1 MKKYTAKTLNITTA
15 KKEAAAEAR
24 RWMGNLDRFV
34 EDNAR
39 RDESYVNVSSAA
51 LPCWQKL

>member
-1 MKKYTAKTLNITTA
+1 MKKYTAKTLNITNA